1 MRNSELIRWS
11 DTVNEQRQI
20 EKLGRPVRRVAHQEL
35 RRISV
40 AMWRR
45 DKCRM
50 SILYVNIRHECP
62 DPRSGPG
69 PSFLQGE
76 RGTARYAVNAPVFGL
91 VALPVISPLLFMSLA
106 LVSTAVKPGTLRSF
120 RSVGVLP

>member
-1 MRNSELIRWS
+1 MRKSELIRWS
-11 DTVNEQRQI
+11 ETVNEQRQI
-20 EKLGRPVRRVAHQEL
+20 EKLRRPVRRIAYQEL
-35 RRISV
+35 RCTDV
-40 AMWRR
+40 AMWRKE
-45 DKCRM
+45 KCRM

-76 RGTARYAVNAPVFGL
+76 RGTAKYAVNALVFGL
-91 VALPVISPLLFMSLA
+91 VALPVISPLLFISLA